1 MEKKIYNKRA
11 LINYDNCNC
20 KLFNTFKA
28 TAFIRTNRMQ
38 NTIKFQFDC
47 TIGIG

>member
-47 TIGIG
+47 KIG